1 MTEAQARTSARRGR
15 HRARYA
21 DRLFGDG
28 LALSASA
35 GISAVVGMVSW
46 VIAARLMPQAEVG
59 EASAFVSA
67 FLLIAGFA
75 QMNLGAALL
84 RWLPRAGNDSATL
97 VLRCTAV
104 VVATG
109 TAGAA
114 ICLVLPWSELI
125 FKASTG
131 STAPSV
137 TGWLIFTAAVVAW
150 VVLQIQDFALVGL
163 GRAWW
168 ATARNVVVA
177 GLRLAILVALGSG
190 LTAQGAV
197 WSWLV
202 PLVAGAVVL
211 STVLPRLHPRSAPV
225 VGGGTLPARH
235 EVLSF
240 LGPTYVGTVA
250 TTLLFNQVP
259 LVVTVRF
266 GTETGAAFFIAWQA
280 VTVVEVIAIYFVNGL
295 SSEVAR
301 APERAA
307 ELARTTRRRLLLLFL
322 PPLALGLLV
331 AAPALGIFGEG
342 YSASAPALRVL
353 LVGLAFRLVVV
364 HALGVRQAV
373 GQAMRFARLQIV
385 TTGLVVLAVLVVPAR
400 VGGDAESILLPVA
413 CAYFAVQFCSAVAVL
428 YLDSPT
434 RHARTASRS
443 RSAIEAE

>member
-1 MTEAQARTSARRGR
+1 MTEAQARTSAGRGR

-46 VIAARLMPQAEVG
+46 VIAARLMPQTEVG

-114 ICLVLPWSELI
+114 IYLVLPWSELI

-131 STAPSV
+131 TTAPSV

-240 LGPTYVGTVA
+240 IGPTYVGTVA

-266 GTETGAAFFIAWQA
+266 GTEAGAAFFIACVA
-280 VTVVEVIAIYFVNGL
+280 SRTVPPYR
-295 SSEVAR
+295 SKR
-301 APERAA
+301 HAA
-307 ELARTTRRRLLLLFL
+307 TVSN
-322 PPLALGLLV
+322 PM
-331 AAPALGIFGEG
+331 
-342 YSASAPALRVL
+342 
-353 LVGLAFRLVVV
+353 
-364 HALGVRQAV
+364 VRS
-373 GQAMRFARLQIV
+373 M
-385 TTGLVVLAVLVVPAR
+385 
-400 VGGDAESILLPVA
+400 
-413 CAYFAVQFCSAVAVL
+413 
-428 YLDSPT
+428 PT
-434 RHARTASRS
+434 RAGVDR
-443 RSAIEAE
+443 